1 VLDQFKVW
9 TNSTLGSIRRVPAVV
24 APFVFFL
31 VLQHRDRIAA
41 RKPAV
46 QIDVGAAFRAER
58 LDPLVGGFAADRAG
72 FAVFDF
78 GHNRN
83 HDPNMGRACGPAKL
97 TPR

>member
-1 VLDQFKVW
+1 MDQFMAW
-9 TNSTLGSIRRVPAVV
+9 IDSTLGSIRRVPAVV
-24 APFVFFL
+24 TPFVFFL
-31 VLQHRDRIAA
+31 VLQHWDRIAP

-46 QIDVGAAFRAER
+46 QIDVGAAFRAKR
-58 LDPLVGGFAADRAG
+58 LEPLIGGFAAGRAG

-83 HDPNMGRACGPAKL
+83 HDPNMGRARGLAKL